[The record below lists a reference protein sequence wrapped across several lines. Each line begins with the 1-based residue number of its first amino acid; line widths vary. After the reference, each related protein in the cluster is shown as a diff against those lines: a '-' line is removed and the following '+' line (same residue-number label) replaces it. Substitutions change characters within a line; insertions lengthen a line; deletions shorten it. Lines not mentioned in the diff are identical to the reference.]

1 MTTDTREPSTV
12 QLKCIQINDLEEILT
27 VNEKEA
33 DIFIFN
39 IPVIP
44 SEVCKNNTKL
54 SHLIFTD
61 KVLCISQFAFQGC
74 SNLKTI
80 QFSRCLQRIENFAFA
95 DCPQL
100 DCDLVLPAN
109 IIAIGTGAFSRSFI
123 REKRDGLS
131 LSASKN
137 LLFVS
142 KDALRFNANDKDKR
156 FGYHFEGVEM
166 ENFEKL
172 KLSSTIS
179 TQEKL
184 GYLIQGFVI
193 DTFEKM
199 NERK

>member
-1 MTTDTREPSTV
+1 
-12 QLKCIQINDLEEILT
+12 
-27 VNEKEA
+27 
-33 DIFIFN
+33 
-39 IPVIP
+39 
-44 SEVCKNNTKL
+44 
-54 SHLIFTD
+54 
-61 KVLCISQFAFQGC
+61 
-74 SNLKTI
+74 
-80 QFSRCLQRIENFAFA
+80 LQRIENFAFA

-109 IIAIGTGAFSRSFI
+109 IIAIGTGAFSRSFV
-123 REKRDGLS
+123 REKREGVS
-131 LSASKN
+131 PSAPASRAWGKN
-137 LLFVS
+137 LLFVP